1 MHKVTI
7 LKDFSIA
14 FDGVKITKLEKGQ
27 EIEVNNAQLERLVH
41 YGVVELKVK
50 KVIEPTEQKI
60 VDVTEKKRKN
70 NK

>member
-41 YGVVELKVK
+41 YSVVELKVK